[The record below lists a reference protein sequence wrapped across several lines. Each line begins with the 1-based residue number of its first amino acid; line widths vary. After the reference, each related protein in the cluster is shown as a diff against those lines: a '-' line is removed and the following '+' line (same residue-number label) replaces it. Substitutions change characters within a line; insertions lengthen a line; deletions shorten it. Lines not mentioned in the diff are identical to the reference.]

1 MLGGLVLGVVVGDV
15 KYSTHSPNT
24 TTSPHSYTV
33 GIHALEPPT
42 SVDMVFDCIRVM
54 WVAMIVCIL
63 FFEMNLSNA
72 LWTGVVIG
80 LSYTVFIRLMWRSQ
94 LALAQAHLASA
105 QPQLVMVNGDG
116 RVVQPT
122 NGQVNL
128 L

>member
-1 MLGGLVLGVVVGDV
+1 M
-15 KYSTHSPNT
+15 
-24 TTSPHSYTV
+24 
-33 GIHALEPPT
+33 HALEPPT

-72 LWTGVVIG
+72 LWTGVIIG

-105 QPQLVMVNGDG
+105 QPTLVMVNGDG
-116 RVVQPT
+116 RIVQPT
-122 NGQVNL
+122 NGQLNML
-128 L
+128 